1 MNILIAYA
9 SRYGTTAR
17 CANILEEKLVEKG
30 HKVTV
35 ADLKENKKI
44 DPAAFDLIAVG
55 GSFVA
60 FRMNSFVTKF
70 VKRNLRTL
78 LEKRVG
84 VFMCGADNIW
94 EDEIKKGFP
103 AELLDK
109 AAAKAYFGYEMNW
122 EKMNPMVRGMMQKAS
137 KTTEPVSKINTD
149 NIYKFAEE
157 ITS

>member
-103 AELLDK
+103 AEPC
-109 AAAKAYFGYEMNW
+109 G
-122 EKMNPMVRGMMQKAS
+122 
-137 KTTEPVSKINTD
+137 
-149 NIYKFAEE
+149 
-157 ITS
+157 